1 MELPPLDP
9 FAGYLEVVSVLDIL
23 EAKRARL
30 LQAGEDAGSEGEEER
45 EGEKSGAEPDANT
58 AALLARVEG
67 GIREAQELQ
76 RVYEERMDDAIH
88 NAADRADALRAL
100 FDSISVRM
108 AQMQAWIEDA
118 VHGLPEEDR
127 EEWDLL
133 VSDYERIREQL
144 GNSFP
149 SDADEP
155 DFM

>member
-1 MELPPLDP
+1 M
-9 FAGYLEVVSVLDIL
+9 
-23 EAKRARL
+23 
-30 LQAGEDAGSEGEEER
+30 GEE
-45 EGEKSGAEPDANT
+45 
-58 AALLARVEG
+58 
-67 GIREAQELQ
+67 
-76 RVYEERMDDAIH
+76 
-88 NAADRADALRAL
+88 ADVGVRADALRAL

-149 SDADEP
+149 SDADGP